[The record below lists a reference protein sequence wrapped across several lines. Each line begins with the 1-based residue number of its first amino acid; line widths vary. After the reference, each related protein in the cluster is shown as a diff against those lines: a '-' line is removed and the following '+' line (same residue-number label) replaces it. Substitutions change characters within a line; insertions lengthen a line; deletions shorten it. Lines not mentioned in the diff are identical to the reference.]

1 MTKPKKDTNLSEL
14 VYIIDRSGSMSGMEE
29 AAVESFNQFVDEQ
42 QKVEGDAVLTQVL
55 FDTEFEKPVDACPI
69 GKVPK
74 MEPADFRPGGCTA
87 LLDAIG
93 LSIKTTRQRL
103 KAMPEAER
111 PATVV
116 FAIFTDGQE
125 NSSRRYTWSK
135 IAAKIKRRTDQD
147 GWQFLFLA
155 ANQDAIAT
163 ASKMNIAR
171 DNAAN
176 VDFCE
181 AGVSSQG
188 AAFNRKAS
196 ALRRHSAGLFS
207 KSVSDD
213 LRAPLSDITAE
224 EHEKKAASGRKRN
237 REEAKS

>member
-1 MTKPKKDTNLSEL
+1 MTQSNKNINLSEL

-29 AAVESFNQFVDEQ
+29 AAVEAFNQFVDEQ

-55 FDTEFEKPVDACPI
+55 FDTEFQKPVDACPI
-69 GKVPK
+69 GKVPR
-74 MEPADFRPGGCTA
+74 MEIADFRPGGCTA

-103 KAMPEAER
+103 KAMPEGER

-125 NSSRRYTWSK
+125 NSSRRYTWSR
-135 IAAKIKRRTDQD
+135 IAAKIKRRSELD

-196 ALRRHSAGLFS
+196 ALRRHSAGLVNS
-207 KSVSDD
+207 CNEDLVTPMSEIAEQEHAKKTQPKQRRRAVSDQ
-213 LRAPLSDITAE
+213 S
-224 EHEKKAASGRKRN
+224 
-237 REEAKS
+237 